1 MLTSECSS
9 SRKPEDA
16 EKRFALARV
25 AAKLLSGEQENIE
38 KWKCFEELSPQDE
51 GAPKTLRQME
61 DYILS
66 FVGCVNISAEEKTVY
81 YNEKRHTMNFAT
93 SGDDFGKLYLYEFL
107 NKLFISFKRNE
118 YNKYYIIFLF

>member
-1 MLTSECSS
+1 MSINFSTQIALSSMLTSECSS

-25 AAKLLSGEQENIE
+25 AAKLLSGDQENIE

-66 FVGCVNISAEEKTVY
+66 FVGCVNISVDNSDSHY
-81 YNEKRHTMNFAT
+81 FDQKRRTMNFKT
-93 SGDDFGKLYLYEFL
+93 SGEDFGNF
-107 NKLFISFKRNE
+107 
-118 YNKYYIIFLF
+118 